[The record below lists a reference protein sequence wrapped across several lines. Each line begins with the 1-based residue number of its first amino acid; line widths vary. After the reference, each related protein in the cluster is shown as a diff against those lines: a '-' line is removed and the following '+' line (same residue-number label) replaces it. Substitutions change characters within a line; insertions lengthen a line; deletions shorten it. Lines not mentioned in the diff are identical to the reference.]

1 MYTKFMKIKPD
12 MKRERE
18 LWKRGRVVVGID
30 EAGRGAWAGPV
41 VVAAVILPKKHKQVD
56 GITDSKLMT
65 PVKRAEYYEVITDMA
80 VDFGVGIIGHEIIDE
95 VGILEATK
103 LGAKEA
109 VAMMKTRA
117 DYLLVDALDLRDHID
132 CEQEAIIKGDQKIYS
147 ISCASIIAKVTR
159 DNLMSTLGGEY
170 TKYQFHKHKGYG
182 TRLHQAMLAEHGVSK
197 IHRRSYKPIKAYC
210 E

>member
-1 MYTKFMKIKPD
+1 MKITPT

-18 LWKRGRVVVGID
+18 LWKQGLVVCGID

-41 VVAAVILPKKHKQVD
+41 VVATVILPRRHRQVD

-65 PVKRAEYYEVITDMA
+65 PARRAKYYELITDFA
-80 VDFGVGIIGHEIIDE
+80 VDFGVGIIGHDIIDKL
-95 VGILEATK
+95 GILEATK

-109 VAMMKTRA
+109 FEMMKTQA
-117 DYLLVDALDLRDHID
+117 DYLLTDALDLNQHIH

-159 DNLMSTLGGEY
+159 DNLMSSLGGEY
-170 TKYQFHKHKGYG
+170 SKYQFHKHKGYG
-182 TRLHQAMLAEHGVSK
+182 TKLHQQKLVEHGVSS
-197 IHRRSYKPIKAYC
+197 IHRRSYKPIKVLC